1 MACMSDAGQNVLECP
16 NHGKYLIFANKISQK
31 RVKGKK
37 RNTTR
42 WNTDDKRI
50 LIVDD
55 EPDVAFTFKVALEN
69 NGFKQVDTF
78 NDPLLDLKHFKA
90 GSYRLV
96 ILDGCH
102 KWMDLNYMINLEK

>member
-1 MACMSDAGQNVLECP
+1 M
-16 NHGKYLIFANKISQK
+16 IFANKISQK
-31 RVKGKK
+31 RVKEKK
-37 RNTTR
+37 RNITR
-42 WNTDDKRI
+42 LNTDDKRI

-78 NDPLLDLKHFKA
+78 NHPLLALKHLEA

-96 ILDGCH
+96 ILDIIMPQ
-102 KWMDLNYMINLEK
+102 MDGTI